1 MGDAFERGTA
11 ACNEAGLPHHP
22 GKRVRAATDGVALGA
37 ELVDGRF
44 LGTER
49 ARRMLLSVLSLGIAR
64 GGMVTGALMR
74 KVLASW
80 TYSMLYRRPTMCIL
94 GSSFNELP
102 SVDRDREVY
111 RLPPGSQ
118 DDLALAACF
127 APLMF
132 THLQARH
139 SHELIC
145 TDASDHYIAAVS
157 AKAPEA
163 LCKELWRLRERK
175 GWSAHLVGRATEYVM
190 SCGDERAV
198 ADINEA
204 LVELWTAPPKGGHNS
219 VPRSLVERFDYL
231 ELCCGKG
238 SPMIKAGEAA
248 GLRCGPR
255 IDLLLHKVWDIRS
268 SRRISWVLFLVHNGR
283 VFWVHCGAPC
293 TTFSIARCPKLRSI
307 LFPWGFDIRNPHT
320 LVGNILLCRTLI
332 VLNAIRLAGKYQLVP
347 TVRGSHEHPATAYSW
362 HCKEVKLLFSHD
374 RCGTVDVSY
383 CHFGAP
389 YRKTLV
395 WDLFLLKD
403 YLLSRGGYAEGVMLI
418 SDWRGRSLLRLQPT
432 RLDYVKNGLTLFA

>member
-1 MGDAFERGTA
+1 MKDLRRFANKEIPRRLVPCCSGLIMGDVNAVDCATGAHLSVLQHAQAIPEHERVLHGVAPPRGPRQHALVIDDHIGLAVGERATSASVIAMGEAFERGTA
-11 ACNEAGLPHHP
+11 GCNEAGLPHHP

-37 ELVDGRF
+37 EIVDGRF
-44 LGTER
+44 LGTKR

-94 GSSFNELP
+94 GSSFKELP

-111 RLPPGSQ
+111 RLPPKFR

-127 APLMF
+127 APMMF

-198 ADINEA
+198 ADVNEA
-204 LVELWTAPPKGGHNS
+204 LVELWTAPPKGGHIS

-231 ELCCGKG
+231 ELCCGRG

-248 GLRCGPR
+248 GL
-255 IDLLLHKVWDIRS
+255 
-268 SRRISWVLFLVHNGR
+268 
-283 VFWVHCGAPC
+283 
-293 TTFSIARCPKLRSI
+293 
-307 LFPWGFDIRNPHT
+307 
-320 LVGNILLCRTLI
+320 
-332 VLNAIRLAGKYQLVP
+332 
-347 TVRGSHEHPATAYSW
+347 
-362 HCKEVKLLFSHD
+362 
-374 RCGTVDVSY
+374 
-383 CHFGAP
+383 
-389 YRKTLV
+389 
-395 WDLFLLKD
+395 
-403 YLLSRGGYAEGVMLI
+403 
-418 SDWRGRSLLRLQPT
+418 
-432 RLDYVKNGLTLFA
+432 